1 MFGMNPYLM
10 SAMGGY
16 YGYGNSTPQSQPRNT
31 GEGTSFTW
39 NEDERRKARGAA
51 MMQLGIGLLSGAGS
65 GKIAEGLASGLQGF
79 SQTMVDARE
88 RERARQRQESLD
100 AMARE
105 VHGSSME
112 TSRLNRSVVQGQQ
125 ENIEEDRQ
133 RADQQRQRRAV
144 SIPVWVRD
152 IEAELGPDSP
162 EAKRA
167 RNYAMLGEDVDLERL
182 ERLHMEAVDQS
193 PAGAARR
200 ASRYQEETGLAIDRV
215 QDQKQAGFGP
225 LVDTAQN
232 RERISQGWA
241 GIDLQRQQESR
252 MREWGPQGYGGAAG
266 VKPGAYADDVLG
278 LANNLFDDW
287 MRSQPK
293 PGDRMG
299 VGTLLQPTEPVPPGV
314 ALTPEQQQM
323 RQQGKPVIYKQGP
336 PSEAQQ
342 AAMRA
347 KFLEQAKA
355 TLGGLYPQ
363 APGGGGRPTMAP
375 GKYVYKDGHMY
386 RKTPQG
392 LELVY

>member
-10 SAMGGY
+10 STVYGSGGSAY
-16 YGYGNSTPQSQPRNT
+16 RSPYSSPNNT

-105 VHGSSME
+105 EHGSSME

-133 RADQQRQRRAV
+133 RADQQRQRRAA
-144 SIPVWVRD
+144 SIPNWVRD

-200 ASRYQEETGLAIDRV
+200 ASRFQEETALGIGRA
-215 QDQKQAGFGP
+215 QK
-225 LVDTAQN
+225 TN
-232 RERISQGWA
+232 EH
-241 GIDLQRQQESR
+241 
-252 MREWGPQGYGGAAG
+252 GYGPIADASRANAQLALDRRRTAYYGQQVNEQGRRTSLWAN
-266 VKPGAYADDVLG
+266 PGQFADDVASETERLMSDW
-278 LANNLFDDW
+278 LA
-287 MRSQPK
+287 SQPK
-293 PGDRMG
+293 PGDKPRRELG
-299 VGTLLQPTEPVPPGV
+299 VD
-314 ALTPEQQQM
+314 AN
-323 RQQGKPVIYKQGP
+323 GKPVIKMSAGP
-336 PSEAQQ
+336 PTPQEVADK
-342 AAMRA
+342 RVE
-347 KFLEQAKA
+347 LEMTAIANVRRRLQE
-355 TLGGLYPQ
+355 GGGVE
-363 APGGGGRPTMAP
+363 PGGSRPTMAP
-375 GKYVYKDGHMY
+375 GEYVYKDGHMY